1 MREKK
6 SNADREV
13 GAFLEMLGD
22 LKEEVR
28 TQDLER
34 FVQEELKK
42 DAEVMDT
49 QALAEALELLH
60 GPDEARKQ
68 ADKEAVWQA
77 IERDLPRREAD
88 KPRHGRVARKMG
100 LAAALL
106 SVLLVTSFG
115 CAYAFNW
122 QFLLKLFEPI
132 ASTFGF
138 VTNQEPQEF
147 PPPDERIPEGEVE
160 GISIE
165 PIVSDRIENF
175 EDVPCTL
182 DGYPV
187 IFPWIPEGYEF
198 DNAIYMTDE
207 MMKDICFTYVNGE
220 DELHIECIVYAN
232 DDIVSSVVFEKNP
245 GGGWEDKIQGVKVA
259 VSRNT
264 ISTSAIWND
273 SLAYY
278 NIWGDAEEKDI
289 VKMINR
295 MYGGE

>member
-28 TQDLER
+28 TEDLER

-42 DAEVMDT
+42 DEEVMDT

-77 IERDLPRREAD
+77 IERDLPRRKAD
-88 KPRHGRVARKMG
+88 KPRHGRFARKMG
-100 LAAALL
+100 LAAAVL

-122 QFLLKLFEPI
+122 QFLVRIFEPI
-132 ASTFGF
+132 ASRFGF
-138 VTNQEPQEF
+138 VVNVAPEEF
-147 PPPDERIPEGEVE
+147 DPPNRIIDSGEMEGLDAQVMGKEVYERL
-160 GISIE
+160 
-165 PIVSDRIENF
+165 
-175 EDVPCTL
+175 EDVPQTI

-187 IFPWIPEGYEF
+187 IFPWVPEGFEF
-198 DNAIYMTDE
+198 INATYISDPQIRS
-207 MMKDICFTYVNGE
+207 ICSLYQCGE
-220 DELHIECIVYAN
+220 DELLIECTVCA
-232 DDIVSSVVFEKNP
+232 DSDIVSVMTFEKNDDS
-245 GGGWEDKIQGVKVA
+245 GIEHLISGRKVTIGVNAVTVSAVWEDA
-259 VSRNT
+259 
-264 ISTSAIWND
+264 
-273 SLAYY
+273 LAYY
-278 NIWGDAEEKDI
+278 NIWGNTTIENIEKI
-289 VKMINR
+289 IENF
-295 MYGGE
+295 YGG